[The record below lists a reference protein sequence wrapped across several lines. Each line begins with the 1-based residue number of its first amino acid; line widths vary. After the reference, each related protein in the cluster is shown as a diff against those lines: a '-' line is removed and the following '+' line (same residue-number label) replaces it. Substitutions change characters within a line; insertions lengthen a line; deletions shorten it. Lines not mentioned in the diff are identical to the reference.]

1 MKNNALSDFIFNSK
15 YSKYDPKLKRKETFE
30 EAVDRID
37 NMHRDYLEVNYTHAT
52 INKEFMDDYEASIK
66 SYKNK
71 EFLGSQR
78 GLQFGGAPILK
89 NHTKLFNCSFTYV
102 DRLEVFGQVEWVL
115 LCGCGVGISVE
126 KQHIDKI
133 PNMTH
138 NLNKELYTYKI
149 EDSIEGWADA
159 IQALIYHYFIPDVK
173 YPKFDYS
180 AIRLKGSPI
189 SGGFIAPGAEGLR
202 QSLKEIEKILDKV
215 HKTTKRL
222 SSLDCADIISHCA
235 DSVLSGGLRRSALLI
250 LFDYD
255 DVEMSEC
262 KTGNWFFENP
272 QRARF
277 NMSAGLNRDSV
288 QRDIFSKLFKSTKE
302 FGDPAF
308 YFRSDS
314 GVGPNPCVE
323 IGFRPVSL
331 SGESGFSFCN
341 LVTINGNDINT
352 REEFLER
359 CKHAATLATVQASYM
374 NFSYLGQSTID
385 IVKEDP
391 LIGVSISGIMNSAD
405 ILLNESILQEG
416 AKIVLDQ
423 NAKIA
428 NILGINSSSRT
439 TCVKPDGNSS
449 VFLGGTPG
457 CHGEHAN
464 KYIRR
469 VQINKTEE
477 AGQIYKKMN
486 PHAVVNS
493 IWSTGNTDNVIMFP
507 IEAKPGSI
515 LKNELHGVN
524 QLEIVKSLF
533 QNWVVS
539 GMRDLNSPIQNNVS
553 NTVIVPQDEWK
564 DVEDYIWENRNYL
577 AGVSF
582 IPATGDLD
590 FNQAPYTEVLN
601 PQEMIDT
608 YGEGVIFA
616 SGLIVDT
623 IDVFGDL
630 WKACDCFMGKDEKIS
645 ANYKDVNDLFNEIY
659 TLKHSDYYNELHS
672 KYLQAQQE
680 QWKKEREILET
691 LGYSDEFIENMID
704 NEIQIPTSE
713 LKKYID
719 NTQFSHVNNLLEKR
733 DIMRRFEKFSNRY
746 FDTDDIKMMRA
757 LKSVQLYHDWCDIT
771 HHHKEIDWTKVKWK
785 NVTINVDETAGAAC
799 AGGQCEINRV

>member
-1 MKNNALSDFIFNSK
+1 M
-15 YSKYDPKLKRKETFE
+15 
-30 EAVDRID
+30 
-37 NMHRDYLEVNYTHAT
+37 
-52 INKEFMDDYEASIK
+52 
-66 SYKNK
+66 
-71 EFLGSQR
+71 
-78 GLQFGGAPILK
+78 
-89 NHTKLFNCSFTYV
+89 
-102 DRLEVFGQVEWVL
+102 
-115 LCGCGVGISVE
+115 
-126 KQHIDKI
+126 
-133 PNMTH
+133 
-138 NLNKELYTYKI
+138 
-149 EDSIEGWADA
+149 
-159 IQALIYHYFIPDVK
+159 
-173 YPKFDYS
+173 
-180 AIRLKGSPI
+180 
-189 SGGFIAPGAEGLR
+189 
-202 QSLKEIEKILDKV
+202 
-215 HKTTKRL
+215 
-222 SSLDCADIISHCA
+222 
-235 DSVLSGGLRRSALLI
+235 
-250 LFDYD
+250 
-255 DVEMSEC
+255 
-262 KTGNWFFENP
+262 
-272 QRARF
+272 
-277 NMSAGLNRDSV
+277 
-288 QRDIFSKLFKSTKE
+288 
-302 FGDPAF
+302 
-308 YFRSDS
+308 
-314 GVGPNPCVE
+314 
-323 IGFRPVSL
+323 
-331 SGESGFSFCN
+331 
-341 LVTINGNDINT
+341 
-352 REEFLER
+352 
-359 CKHAATLATVQASYM
+359 
-374 NFSYLGQSTID
+374 
-385 IVKEDP
+385 
-391 LIGVSISGIMNSAD
+391 
-405 ILLNESILQEG
+405 
-416 AKIVLDQ
+416 
-423 NAKIA
+423 
-428 NILGINSSSRT
+428 
-439 TCVKPDGNSS
+439 DGNSS

-469 VQINKTEE
+469 VQVNKTEE

-515 LKNELHGVN
+515 LKNELYGIN

-533 QNWVVS
+533 QNWVVA
-539 GMRDLNSPIQNNVS
+539 GMRDPNSPIQNNVS

-564 DVEDYIWENRNYL
+564 EVEDYIWENRNYL

-582 IPATGDLD
+582 IPATGDVD

-746 FDTDDIKMMRA
+746 FDTDDVKMIRA